1 MVRGKSPKIDT
12 TETSSSVEIE
22 SLNDF
27 QRVNES
33 IKEISN
39 MIDNLKP
46 KGTFETQ
53 VKLVLHAL
61 SKHVQVLSTNCS
73 AMSTSVDTVESNLA
87 KTDQYSR
94 RSTVLVTGMDYKKE
108 SETYE
113 SLSENVAS
121 ELSKS
126 GVKVDNNDFAAWHRN
141 GNKAKT
147 VKRNGREVV
156 TPPSITVQFINANKK
171 DRVLKGYKNFE
182 GGKPK
187 KVKVVQSLNNYYQ
200 ELKYNISNLCRE
212 NGNKVLWI
220 HWRSPSS
227 GLCIKLEDD
236 RYFARIHSMK
246 DFTNRYFS
254 E

>member
-1 MVRGKSPKIDT
+1 MVKGKMPKTDIA
-12 TETSSSVEIE
+12 ETSSSTEIE
-22 SLNDF
+22 SIDDF
-27 QRVNES
+27 KSVNES
-33 IKEISN
+33 IKEISS

-53 VKLVLHAL
+53 VKLVLQAL
-61 SKHVQVLSTNCS
+61 SKHVEVLSTNCS
-73 AMSTSVDTVESNLA
+73 AMSTCVDTVEANLA

-108 SETYE
+108 SETYD
-113 SLSENVAS
+113 SLSTNVAS

-126 GVKVDNNDFAAWHRN
+126 GVKVSNSDFAACHRN
-141 GNKAKT
+141 GKKIKT
-147 VKRNGREVV
+147 VKRSGREVV
-156 TPPSITVQFINANKK
+156 TPTSITVKFVNANKK
-171 DRVLKGYKNFE
+171 DSVLKGYKNFE

-212 NGNKVLWI
+212 NGVKVLWI
-220 HWRSPSS
+220 HWRSSSS

-236 RYFARIHSMK
+236 RYFAKVHSMR

-254 E
+254 G

>member
-1 MVRGKSPKIDT
+1 
-12 TETSSSVEIE
+12 
-22 SLNDF
+22 
-27 QRVNES
+27 
-33 IKEISN
+33 

-53 VKLVLHAL
+53 VKLVLQAL
-61 SKHVQVLSTNCS
+61 SKHVEVLSTNCS
-73 AMSTSVDTVESNLA
+73 AMSTCVDTVETNLA

-108 SETYE
+108 SETYD
-113 SLSENVAS
+113 SLSTNVAS
-121 ELSKS
+121 ELSKN
-126 GVKVDNNDFAAWHRN
+126 GVKVSNSDFAACHRN
-141 GNKAKT
+141 GHKIKT
-147 VKRNGREVV
+147 VKRSGREVV
-156 TPPSITVQFINANKK
+156 TPPSITVKFVNANKK
-171 DRVLKGYKNFE
+171 DSVLKGYENFE

-212 NGNKVLWI
+212 NGVKVLWI
-220 HWRSPSS
+220 HWRSSSS

-236 RYFARIHSMK
+236 CYFAKVHSMR

-254 E
+254 G